1 MLPAWNNV
9 SHTSAQLLH
18 VACSS
23 WNQVDMALMNG
34 LPCRFAHNALR
45 KKRRVR
51 LFRDDNLDLAFL
63 SQDVDTDILR
73 MTFKQEVYFSVSNLE
88 ISDFDAFQER
98 RQHRL

>member
-1 MLPAWNNV
+1 MWVRGPQETSIIREGNV
-9 SHTSAQLLH
+9 
-18 VACSS
+18 
-23 WNQVDMALMNG
+23 NG
-34 LPCRFAHNALR
+34 LPCRFAHNAQR